1 MEAKHPAPLVIP
13 RAEHPIS
20 RQKVS
25 PDALKVLYRLY
36 RNGYKAYLVG
46 GSVRD
51 LLLKREPKD
60 FDIATDAHPR
70 EVNQLFKNSRVIGR
84 RFKVVH
90 VHFGKDRIVEVS
102 TFRSQPEDVAP
113 DANKEEEA
121 AEAAAEEETEEED
134 DGPRRRRIN
143 ENTFGTEQ
151 EDALRRDLTING
163 LFYDIGTFSIIDY
176 VGGLRDLHQ
185 GVIRIIGD
193 PKERL
198 EEDPVRIIRAIRHAA
213 RTDFTIEPATAKAIR
228 DAHQLLPTCAPA
240 RVFEEFLRELRG
252 GYAYESFRRMCE
264 MEVLKTLYPQLAAHL
279 GKAPRKDPEPGSPWF
294 LLESVDRLR
303 AERGPVPDSILLG
316 VILASMLRS
325 PIDAACETEATKAE
339 VSQRIE
345 KLRRSADAVLTDMGI
360 PRKIAG
366 AVVGHLVGLSRV
378 RRALMMQNLGP
389 SVRGK
394 SYFADAYATY
404 EIDAIARGEMPVDP
418 EHLTLVANQ
427 RANRRKSSKRG
438 PRRRKKKAA
447 KAQ

>member
-1 MEAKHPAPLVIP
+1 MDTQHPAPLVIP

-20 RQKVS
+20 RQKIS

-70 EVNQLFKNSRVIGR
+70 EVNELFKNSRVIGR

-90 VHFGKDRIVEVS
+90 VHFGRERIVEVA
-102 TFRSQPEDVAP
+102 TFRSQPEDI
-113 DANKEEEA
+113 ESRSEEA
-121 AEAAAEEETEEED
+121 EAPEEED
-134 DGPRRRRIN
+134 DGRPKRRRIN

-176 VGGLRDLHQ
+176 VGGLKDLHE

-193 PKERL
+193 PKERV

-213 RTDFTIEPATAKAIR
+213 RTGFTVEPGTAKAIR
-228 DAHQLLPTCAPA
+228 EAHHLLPTCAPA

-252 GYAYESFRRMCE
+252 GYSYESFRRMCE
-264 MEVLKTLYPQLAAHL
+264 MDVLKTLYPQLAAHL
-279 GKAPRKDPEPGSPWF
+279 GKAPKKDPEPGSPWF
-294 LLESVDRLR
+294 LLGSIDRLR
-303 AERGPVPDSILLG
+303 AERGPSSDSILLAAL
-316 VILASMLRS
+316 LANMLTGPVDS
-325 PIDAACETEATKAE
+325 TCEADIARGEI
-339 VSQRIE
+339 SRRIE
-345 KLRRSADAVLTDMGI
+345 KVRRSAGATLQDMGI
-360 PRKIAG
+360 PRRISG
-366 AVVGHLVGLSRV
+366 AVVGHLSGMCRV
-378 RRALMMQNLGP
+378 RRALLTQSLGP
-389 SVRGK
+389 AVRGK

-418 EHLTLVANQ
+418 EHITLVANQ
-427 RANRRKSSKRG
+427 RANRGKRRKRR
-438 PRRRKKKAA
+438 PRKRKKKNATRE
-447 KAQ
+447 